1 MKDILVLTDKTQ
13 IEIESGSTLDNVIII
28 FSDKESMIQS
38 WDKMTQDNLKSVK
51 ITDENDVEI
60 AEYNDLVLSYVT
72 SIEQEDG
79 TILTTF
85 AFREKTEVELLKEK
99 AAIQAEQMEVLTAC
113 VLEMSEAVYA

>member
-13 IEIESGSTLDNVIII
+13 IEIESGSTLDSISVI

-38 WDKMTQDNLKSVK
+38 WDKMTQDNLKYVK
-51 ITDENDVEI
+51 ITDGNDVKI

-85 AFREKTEVELLKEK
+85 TFREKTEVELLKEQ